1 MSDSATN
8 VRFDWRPMLRAKP
21 VHNVAAEI
29 RDRGDGIIT
38 VIVRNKKPAYQ
49 VPPISWFVPF
59 NPKREFTLDPVGTQ
73 VWKWCDGENT
83 VERIIELFMERYG
96 LTFHEART
104 GVTDYLRTLMKRG
117 VIAAIMES

>member
-1 MSDSATN
+1 MSTTDTST
-8 VRFDWRPMLRAKP
+8 RFDWRPMLRAKP

-29 RDRGDGIIT
+29 IDRGHDIIT
-38 VIVRNKKPAYQ
+38 VVVKNKKPSYQ

-73 VWKWCDGENT
+73 VWRWCDGERT
-83 VERIIELFMERYG
+83 VEDIIELFMARYE

-104 GVTDYLRTLMKRG
+104 GVTDYLRTLIKRG
-117 VIAAIMES
+117 VLAAIIDE